1 MEKLQSIIG
10 SAPDEATLRQVG
22 IKLSEADYHVLM
34 HQIDQMM
41 EMNAEEGPSID
52 HDPLQF
58 EALRRAA
65 IVAEQYEEQTFS
77 FDPV

>member
-1 MEKLQSIIG
+1 MEKLQNVIH
-10 SAPDEATLRQVG
+10 SATDEAALRQIG
-22 IKLSEADYHVLM
+22 MKINKADYYALM

-65 IVAEQYEEQTFS
+65 IVAEQYEERMFN